1 MLLARSHRPRRDEAG
16 QITTGLV
23 IVVIVALVAVAISG
37 VALLSRGVDEKSQ
50 AQSAADAA
58 ALAGAGALR
67 ELLPQLLAMMT
78 SRDDLGGT
86 AGCGF
91 GQDRASTY
99 AQKND
104 ATLTDYCFDLAR
116 GEVRASV
123 QMNEA
128 VSDEVDA
135 AVADAVAS
143 TGLDLS
149 GCSWNDEDPPEPT
162 PTPTPTPTAGP
173 TGGPSDGPT
182 EDPGPPPP
190 PPDIGTTFSCG
201 PLTARFVIDGETGRL
216 SFVDFELDG
225 LEPRLID

>member
-1 MLLARSHRPRRDEAG
+1 MLLARSHRRPRRDEAG
-16 QITTGLV
+16 QITTALV
-23 IVVIVALVAVAISG
+23 IVVIVALVAVAVSG
-37 VALLSRGVDEKSQ
+37 VALLARGVDEKTR

-67 ELLPQLLAMMT
+67 ELLPQLLAMVT
-78 SRDDLGGT
+78 SRDGLGGT
-86 AGCGF
+86 AGCAF

-99 AQKND
+99 AQKNE
-104 ATLTDYCFDLAR
+104 ATLTDYCFDLVR

-123 QMNEA
+123 RMNED
-128 VSDEVDA
+128 VSDEVGP
-135 AVADAVAS
+135 AVADAVAT

-162 PTPTPTPTAGP
+162 PTPTPTAAPSD
-173 TGGPSDGPT
+173 GPSDGPT

-216 SFVDFELDG
+216 SFVDLELDS
-225 LEPRLID
+225 LQPRLID

>member
-1 MLLARSHRPRRDEAG
+1 MLLPRSHRRRRDESG
-16 QITTGLV
+16 QVTTGL
-23 IVVIVALVAVAISG
+23 IIAVVVALIAVAISG
-37 VALLSRGVDEKSQ
+37 VALLARGVDEKSQ

-58 ALAGAGALR
+58 ALAGAGALS

-86 AGCGF
+86 AGCAF

-104 ATLTDYCFDLAR
+104 ATLTAYCFDFRR
-116 GEVRASV
+116 GEVEASV
-123 QMNEA
+123 QMNDP
-128 VSDEVDA
+128 VSDEIDA
-135 AVADAVAS
+135 AEARAVAS

-149 GCSWNDEDPPEPT
+149 TCSWNDEDPPEPS
-162 PTPTPTPTAGP
+162 PTPTPTPEP
-173 TGGPSDGPT
+173 SDGPSDGPT

-190 PPDIGTTFSCG
+190 PPDRGTTFTCG
-201 PLTARFVIDGETGRL
+201 PLTAEFVIDGETGRL
-216 SFVDFELDG
+216 SFVDLELDG